1 MKGVIMK
8 ATLFMLV
15 LLVALSAAAQS
26 RTNDHDLKIDNSPHD
41 RTGIVSVAPLST
53 QATPEIKHG
62 RVSYSGPVVTVAKT
76 KNPLE
81 LFNPWAPTESNGGE
95 TRVSHDLL
103 TGRPNGVK
111 LLTIRF

>member
-1 MKGVIMK
+1 MKVILF
-8 ATLFMLV
+8 TLI
-15 LLVALSAAAQS
+15 LLIVTGAAAQT
-26 RTNDHDLKIDNSPHD
+26 RTNEQTLKAGN
-41 RTGIVSVAPLST
+41 TQLTKSVVVNLAPGTT
-53 QATPEIKHG
+53 QATAEARHP
-62 RVSYSGPVVTVAKT
+62 RVTYSGPLVTVAKT

-81 LFNPWAPTESNGGE
+81 LFDPWAPTESNGGE

>member
-1 MKGVIMK
+1 MKGVVMK
-8 ATLFMLV
+8 ATLFTLI
-15 LLVALSAAAQS
+15 LLVATGAAAGT
-26 RTNDHDLKIDNSPHD
+26 RTNEQTLKADNSQLG
-41 RTGIVSVAPLST
+41 TSNIVNLAPVTT
-53 QATPEIKHG
+53 QATAEAKHP
-62 RVSYSGPVVTVAKT
+62 RITYSGPLVTVAKT

-81 LFNPWAPTESNGGE
+81 LFNPWAPTESSGE